1 VVGRVAPSKV
11 VIRLPLAL
19 TWMTIGLAWPA
30 LSGAATTKGDDTT
43 KRPLSPK
50 VAEMLAAVAPK
61 YEPPTGAEGS
71 VPAVTSFPELPANRI
86 VRLPQYL
93 VRAPRVPTADEV
105 MTRSER
111 EKFAMQRFL
120 GDETSLDRTLNMISI
135 AGLWAK
141 IPVFGKYPFIVG
153 QYSGRDAGLP
163 VGPRTNEQR
172 ALTLLERE
180 EFARKLAGL
189 SSLLSPALK
198 PPAGTGDQ
206 AVAAPASPP

>member
-1 VVGRVAPSKV
+1 M
-11 VIRLPLAL
+11 IRLPLAL
-19 TWMTIGLAWPA
+19 TWMTLGLAWPA
-30 LSGAATTKGDDTT
+30 PSGAAASKGDD
-43 KRPLSPK
+43 KPKQPLSPK
-50 VAEMLAAVAPK
+50 VAGMLAAVAPK
-61 YEPPTGAEGS
+61 YEPPAGAEGS
-71 VPAVTSFPELPANRI
+71 VPAVTSSPELPANRI

-120 GDETSLDRTLNMISI
+120 GDETSLDRSLNMISI

-141 IPVFGKYPFIVG
+141 IPVLGKYPFIVG

-180 EFARKLAGL
+180 EFARKMADL

-198 PPAGTGDQ
+198 PPAGTENP
-206 AVAAPASPP
+206 PASPP

>member
-1 VVGRVAPSKV
+1 MTVV
-11 VIRLPLAL
+11 LAV
-19 TWMTIGLAWPA
+19 PA
-30 LSGAATTKGDDTT
+30 LSGAAASKDDDTA

-50 VAEMLAAVAPK
+50 VAGMLAAVAPK
-61 YEPPTGAEGS
+61 YEPPADPEDG
-71 VPAVTSFPELPANRI
+71 VPAVTSSPELPANRI

-120 GDETSLDRTLNMISI
+120 GDETSLDRSLNMISI

-141 IPVFGKYPFIVG
+141 IPVLGKYPFIVG

-163 VGPRTNEQR
+163 VGPRTNAQR

-180 EFARKLAGL
+180 EFARKMGDL

-198 PPAGTGDQ
+198 PSTAAEKPP
-206 AVAAPASPP
+206 VAAPTSPP